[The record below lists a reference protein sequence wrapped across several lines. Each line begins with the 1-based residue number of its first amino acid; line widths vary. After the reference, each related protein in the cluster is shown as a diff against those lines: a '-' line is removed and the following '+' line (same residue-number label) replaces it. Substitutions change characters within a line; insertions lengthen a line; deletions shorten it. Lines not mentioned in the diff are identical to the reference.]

1 MKLSGLFDKVL
12 GGERALRHQDP
23 AVRLKFLAGLDAGRA
38 DALQSRLLELLAV
51 ETDASV
57 RAAALPHIT
66 GIDSLITLFGQRE
79 TLRPELAE
87 WIATWKSPDIALCQN
102 HPDIARARLLHTDSD
117 TEQNAL
123 LALFTTDEELIE
135 LALRAR
141 ANLKTKIL
149 DLPRFA
155 TEDAYTIL
163 EHLSRGRDKAV
174 NRHARERLELIRG
187 IDETLKG
194 LRDRAHSL
202 NNAVAT
208 LSRQQPEGPAARESR
223 RRQLLSLQ
231 NELQSL
237 IEREGAAL
245 TAAQTAGAQRAQ
257 VISKRA
263 FDGIDLEAPHESPF
277 VQLLAVAR
285 GALDL
290 MPGENI
296 GEVGE
301 KLARELSQLQ
311 ARWEECKGVATPGS
325 EEIRRFASIEEEYAA
340 VLAAVNRFNSTEW
353 PTLVDP
359 GETIPDGDAREFW
372 RTVKDA
378 HRSLDRHARTGRE
391 LAWPASLQEP
401 ESHGTHRAQATQIA
415 ERLNRLET
423 AHTALHENVTA
434 ALGEARA
441 LVDAGQSKNAQAKL
455 VALRRD
461 IQRLRPDSAQ
471 KLRATLDGL
480 FQQLGE
486 LKDWQTFATAPKR
499 EALLASMKELVGIHL
514 DPEALSVR
522 IRRARDAWNGLGA
535 PVNRYEHALRDDF
548 EAAAAQA
555 FEPCRQYFAEQ
566 DQIRAAN
573 LAKRQELTSMLGSY
587 LDGTDWSQANF
598 NAAEKIL
605 QTARSEWQVAFPLPR
620 GDHKAL
626 IQAFES
632 LQAKLHDK
640 VHARYQAASDRK
652 RAIIDAL
659 LASRT
664 TVPIADQM
672 EMVKRLQ
679 SEWKGAGPG
688 IRHLEQPLWREFREV
703 CDAVFKDRTQ
713 AQEELKIAHDSL
725 LSSAAEQNRL
735 LAATLAAWT
744 EESASPAAL
753 RDARSAF
760 SSLGEL
766 GRDGRALVDQHRQL
780 LRDGEAQ
787 LANFAAARRIKRLD
801 RIQAIDLALDS
812 GEETAIEPK
821 LEGYFNPRTA
831 ATAENVQGLILLAE
845 ITAGKESPAEEQRQ
859 RMAIQVDL
867 MNRRAQKP
875 DQETLLLRWCRLGPK
890 NANTVQRSRF
900 FSALARLD

>member
-1 MKLSGLFDKVL
+1 VKLSRLFDKML
-12 GGERALRHQDP
+12 GGERALRDQDP
-23 AVRLKFLAGLDAGRA
+23 AVRLKFLVGLDARRA
-38 DALQSRLLELLAV
+38 DELQPRLVELLAV
-51 ETDASV
+51 ENDAGV

-66 GIDSLITLFGQRE
+66 GIDSLITLFRQRE

-87 WIATWKSPDIALCQN
+87 WIATRKTPDIALCQN

-135 LALRAR
+135 LALKAR
-141 ANLKTKIL
+141 AALKTKIL

-155 TEDAYTIL
+155 SEDAYATL

-174 NRHARERLELIRG
+174 NRHARERLEAIRA
-187 IDETLKG
+187 IDDTLKG
-194 LRDRAHSL
+194 LRDRAQSV

-223 RRQLLSLQ
+223 RRQLVSLQ

-237 IEREGAAL
+237 IEREAAAL
-245 TAAQTAGAQRAQ
+245 TAARASGAHRDSAVSQ
-257 VISKRA
+257 RA
-263 FDGIDLEAPHESPF
+263 FDGIDLEAPRESPF
-277 VQLLAVAR
+277 AQLLAGAR
-285 GALDL
+285 SAQALL
-290 MPGENI
+290 QGENI
-296 GEVGE
+296 VEAGE
-301 KLARELSQLQ
+301 KLTQDLAQLQ
-311 ARWEECKGVATPGS
+311 ASWEECKSIATPGG

-340 VLAAVNRFNSTEW
+340 VLAAVNRFKGTEW
-353 PTLVDP
+353 PTLIDP
-359 GETIPDGDAREFW
+359 GEAIPDGDAREFW
-372 RTVKDA
+372 REVNNA
-378 HRSLDRHARTGRE
+378 RRNLDRHERTGRE
-391 LAWPASLQEP
+391 LAWPASLPEP
-401 ESHGTHRAQATQIA
+401 EPLKAAREAGAQFA
-415 ERLNRLET
+415 ERLARLET
-423 AHTALHENVTA
+423 AHSDLQDSIAA
-434 ALGEARA
+434 ALGEART
-441 LVDAGQSKNAQAKL
+441 LVESGQSKSAQTKL

-461 IQRLRPDSAQ
+461 IQRLRPDAAQ
-471 KLRATLDGL
+471 KQRAALDAL
-480 FQQLGE
+480 FHQLGE

-499 EALLASMKELVGIHL
+499 EALLASMKELAEIDL
-514 DPEALSVR
+514 DPETLSVR
-522 IRRARDAWNGLGA
+522 IRRVRDAWNDLGT
-535 PVNRYEHALRDDF
+535 PVNRHEHALREEF

-555 FEPCRQYFAEQ
+555 FEPCRRYFAEQ
-566 DQIRAAN
+566 DQIRAQN

-587 LDGTDWSQANF
+587 LEGTDWNQADF

-605 QTARSEWQVAFPLPR
+605 QTARREWQAAFPLPR
-620 GDHKAL
+620 GDHREL
-626 IQAFES
+626 IQAFEA
-632 LQAKLHDK
+632 LQEKLHDK

-652 RAIIDAL
+652 RAIIDSL
-659 LASRT
+659 LAART
-664 TVPIADQM
+664 TTPIADQV

-679 SEWKGAGPG
+679 TEWKSAGPG

-713 AQEELKIAHDSL
+713 AQEERKIAHNSL

-735 LAATLAAWT
+735 FAATLAAWT

-766 GRDGRALVDQHRQL
+766 GRDGRALVDEHRQL
-780 LRDGEAQ
+780 LRDGEAR
-787 LANFAAARRIKRLD
+787 LATFAAARRAKRLD
-801 RIQAIDLALDS
+801 RIQAIDLALDR
-812 GEETAIEPK
+812 GEETEIEPK
-821 LEGYFNPRTA
+821 LEGYFKPRTA
-831 ATAENVQGLILLAE
+831 ASAEHVQELILLAE
-845 ITAGKESPAEEQRQ
+845 ITAGKETPAEEQRQ

-890 NANTVQRSRF
+890 NPDEVQRSRF